1 MKKTQ
6 PKPCQNQKLHLDYSL
21 EERLLSRLSSTFQQH
36 KERLLDRKQDR
47 MSRAGDGVQVKSKRY
62 A

>member
-21 EERLLSRLSSTFQQH
+21 EERLLSRLTREAQSREEIKAIQYFLAVQ
-36 KERLLDRKQDR
+36 RKDT
-47 MSRAGDGVQVKSKRY
+47 G
-62 A
+62 